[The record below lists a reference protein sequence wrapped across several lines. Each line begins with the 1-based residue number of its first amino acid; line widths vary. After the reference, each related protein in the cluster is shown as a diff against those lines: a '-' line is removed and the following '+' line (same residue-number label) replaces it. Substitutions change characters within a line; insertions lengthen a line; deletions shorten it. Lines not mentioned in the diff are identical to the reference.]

1 MTEPQDPE
9 TAAANEPTEAAPARR
24 PSPVSRAR
32 RAAAAGAAAAPSA
45 ARPSPRPSPKPEQA
59 AESVLPANTATPEQA
74 AKSDKAVKPAK
85 PAQTPGTAPIWF
97 AAVLLAAVLALGTVC
112 WLLATHQGGGTSRQ
126 GRERAMAAAKSDS
139 ALVLSYNYQHLDKD
153 RDAALPHL
161 TGRFAADYK
170 KSMDSVIKDQAPK
183 VKAVVEGQVD
193 SAGLEAVSGS
203 GNQITVIVFG
213 QQKVTNTT
221 LTQPRTDIV
230 RLRVI
235 LDRVGKDW
243 KISKVDPI

>member
-1 MTEPQDPE
+1 
-9 TAAANEPTEAAPARR
+9 
-24 PSPVSRAR
+24 
-32 RAAAAGAAAAPSA
+32 
-45 ARPSPRPSPKPEQA
+45 
-59 AESVLPANTATPEQA
+59 
-74 AKSDKAVKPAK
+74 
-85 PAQTPGTAPIWF
+85 
-97 AAVLLAAVLALGTVC
+97 VC

>member
-1 MTEPQDPE
+1 MTEPQDSE
-9 TAAANEPTEAAPARR
+9 TTAANEPTEDVPTRR
-24 PSPVSRAR
+24 PSPTSRAR
-32 RAAAAGAAAAPSA
+32 RAAAAGAPSG
-45 ARPSPRPSPKPEQA
+45 ARPSPRPSPKPEEA
-59 AESVLPANTATPEQA
+59 AESVMPAKA
-74 AKSDKAVKPAK
+74 AKPEKAVKPAK
-85 PAQTPGTAPIWF
+85 TAKPEKAARTPDTGPIWL
-97 AAVLLAAVLALGTVC
+97 AAVLLVAVLALGTVC
-112 WLLATHQGGGTSRQ
+112 WLLATHQGGTSKQ
-126 GRERAMAAAKSDS
+126 ERERAMAAAKSYS

-161 TGRFAADYK
+161 TGRFADDYK
-170 KSMDSVIKDQAPK
+170 QSMDSVIKDQAPK

-193 SAGLEAVSGS
+193 AAALEAVSGS
-203 GNQITVIVFG
+203 GKQITVIVFG